1 MHHTA
6 GSVTRSHASQLSVRI
21 QGAGRVFGK
30 GRDRN
35 VALANVDL
43 DISPGEFVSVVGPS
57 GCGKSTLLKMIA
69 GLLTCSEGTIS
80 IGGENMDG
88 PRDDIGLMFQT
99 ATLFPWRTVYENI
112 TLPFQVRRDKTV
124 DRRAK
129 AEEVLELVGLSGL
142 QERYPRQLSG
152 GMQQRVALCRLLV
165 SDPDL
170 MLMDEPF
177 GALDEFTRERLN
189 VELAR
194 ISDLEGKTTV
204 FVTHNI
210 PEAVFLADK
219 VVAMGT
225 QPGRVLDVIDVGL
238 PRPRETSLFTA
249 PDLTQKVHE
258 VRKVLGLG

>member
-1 MHHTA
+1 MQGA
-6 GSVTRSHASQLSVRI
+6 APEVQSHASQLSVKI
-21 QGAGRVFGK
+21 SGVGRVFGK
-30 GRDRN
+30 GADRN
-35 VALANVDL
+35 VALADVHL
-43 DISPGEFVSVVGPS
+43 EIKPREFISVVGPS
-57 GCGKSTLLKMIA
+57 GCGKSTLLKMVA
-69 GLLTCSEGTIS
+69 GLLACSEGSIT
-80 IGGENMDG
+80 IGGEEMDG

-129 AEEVLELVGLSGL
+129 AEAVLSLVGLSGL
-142 QERYPRQLSG
+142 EDRYPRQLSG

-177 GALDEFTRERLN
+177 GALDEFTREHLN

-194 ISDLEGKTTV
+194 ISEYEGKTTV

-210 PEAVFLADK
+210 TEAVFLADR

-225 QPGRVLDVIDVGL
+225 QPGRILEVIDIDI
-238 PRPRETSLFTA
+238 PRPRDPSLFTA
-249 PDLTQKVHE
+249 PELTEKVHE